1 MALTAFFLGI
11 KEFTA
16 INREK
21 IVVIL
26 AFFVGIKESIAFNRK
41 NSCVNGV
48 FCRCKG
54 VNGF

>member
-48 FCRCKG
+48 FLS
-54 VNGF
+54 V